1 MQVSILRPLTPKACD
16 FLTACTA
23 AGGCWKEHSVLECMH
38 KQSSLCLKASY
49 PPAWRC
55 ASCVGQNGWKSWHGQ
70 TRTGQLTPGAP
81 GMGGQGMG
89 GQGMGGQGMGGQGMG
104 GQGTGGH
111 GHQAWAYG
119 QTRTG
124 QLTPG
129 APENG
134 RSVNTGLP
142 RDRHKNSTERAQEN
156 RRTGTGAPQKRHR
169 NSTQQDRSTTGWSTG
184 GISCMCAMCT
194 HIIGDARLC
203 IKAEVAGPLMSV
215 IGSNSSSRV
224 SMCSIWQDWGL
235 MVHENSHDCRSPNE
249 LLPAFLLIREEC
261 F

>member
-55 ASCVGQNGWKSWHGQ
+55 ASCVGQNGWKSWH
-70 TRTGQLTPGAP
+70 
-81 GMGGQGMG
+81 
-89 GQGMGGQGMGGQGMG
+89 
-104 GQGTGGH
+104 
-111 GHQAWAYG
+111 G